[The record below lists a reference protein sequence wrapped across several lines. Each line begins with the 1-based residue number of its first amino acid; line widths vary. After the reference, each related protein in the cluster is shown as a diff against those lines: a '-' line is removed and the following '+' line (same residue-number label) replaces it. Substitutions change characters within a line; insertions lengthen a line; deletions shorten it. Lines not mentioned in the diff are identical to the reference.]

1 MTDIVERLRDPS
13 KGSPR
18 WQDTM
23 LEAADEIER
32 LRKEVASLRLTLGG
46 KTFGPDVPEPV
57 GCPLPGA
64 CAQVAEIK
72 RLRNAEAAARRE
84 GIEMAAREME
94 CGCPDETK
102 AAVLEALREG
112 HNSVKRWQACGHS
125 QCSTIDAYNIRALK
139 GDK

>member
-84 GIEMAAREME
+84 GIEAAHNACERRLRFHLVDDYQNRDSELRAE
-94 CGCPDETK
+94 GVRGCQGIIGD
-102 AAVLEALREG
+102 LLALSRLG
-112 HNSVKRWQACGHS
+112 GQR
-125 QCSTIDAYNIRALK
+125 
-139 GDK
+139 